1 MLKAESL
8 KPQDI
13 LTACKLYAYEARG
26 GELTYSGL
34 GRDVGLS
41 PSEAHASV
49 ERCRR
54 AALFTPSNVVV
65 RRNLRELL
73 VAGVPLVYYP
83 TRGGIACGM
92 LTSIHAPSLVGRIAP
107 SAPALV
113 PVVWPGS
120 GRDRGESLS
129 PVYKAVPQACAA
141 DDVLY
146 EVMALV
152 DVVRVGTPSE
162 RSAAVD
168 IIDKLL
174 SARRGSREDK
184 TT

>member
-13 LTACKLYAYEARG
+13 LTVCKLYAYEARG
-26 GELTYSGL
+26 GELTYAGL
-34 GRDVGLS
+34 GRDTGLA

-54 AALFTPSNVVV
+54 ASLLTASNSVV

-73 VAGVPLVYYP
+73 VVGVPLVYYP
-83 TRGGIACGM
+83 TRGGLACGM
-92 LTSIHAPSLVGRIAP
+92 LTSLHAPPLATKISPRV
-107 SAPALV
+107 PAVV

-120 GRDRGESLS
+120 GKDRGESLS
-129 PVYKAVPQACAA
+129 PIYSTVPQACAA
-141 DDVLY
+141 DPVLY

-152 DVVRVGTPSE
+152 DVIRVGSAAE
-162 RSAAVD
+162 RSTAVD
-168 IIDKLL
+168 LLDKLL
-174 SARRGSREDK
+174 TSRRGS
-184 TT
+184 